1 MNRTRAF
8 VGIPLAIIL
17 ALGVAPA
24 LTGCGI
30 EGVVKD
36 VTGGNVDIGGKK
48 VPADFPSAVPLYQ
61 GEIVLGATVGS
72 GDKKVW
78 NVTVKVPSGS
88 AYKDISTQLT
98 DAGFTG
104 GFRSTSADGGTGTF
118 TDGQYG
124 VLVVVTGAG
133 DNGWVANYSVS
144 QSDSGSP
151 SPSPSPSN

>member
-1 MNRTRAF
+1 MNRKRAF

-17 ALGVAPA
+17 ALGAAPA

-30 EGVVKD
+30 EGIVKD
-36 VTGGNVDIGGKK
+36 ATGGNVDIGGDK

-61 GEIVLGATVGS
+61 GDIVLGASVGS

-78 NVTVKVPSGS
+78 NVTVKVPSSG

-104 GFRSTSADGGTGTF
+104 GFRSTSTDGGTGTF
-118 TDGQYG
+118 TNGAYG

-144 QSDSGSP
+144 TGDAASP
-151 SPSPSPSN
+151 SPTP

>member
-1 MNRTRAF
+1 MNRKRAL

-17 ALGVAPA
+17 ALGAAPA

-30 EGVVKD
+30 EGIVKD
-36 VTGGNVDIGGKK
+36 ATGGNVDIGGDK
-48 VPADFPSAVPLYQ
+48 VPADFPSAVPLYR
-61 GEIVLGATVGS
+61 GDIVLGASVGS

-78 NVTVKVPSGS
+78 NVTVKVPNSG

-104 GFRSTSADGGTGTF
+104 GFRSTSTDGGTGTF
-118 TDGQYG
+118 TNGEYG

-144 QSDSGSP
+144 KGDAASP
-151 SPSPSPSN
+151 SPTP